1 MSVSWGATDVLA
13 VTKLAWDLYHKCY
26 LVAREAPDEFRHLLN
41 ELASL
46 QSVLRSV
53 RDDINSDIS
62 FLENLGE
69 HRKESLERCLSG
81 CFETLRRL
89 QKLVIKYQELGSA
102 QNLAIWKKIKWVTE
116 RNVIADLKARI
127 MAHTCTISLCMTS
140 IGK

>member
-1 MSVSWGATDVLA
+1 MSVNWGVTDILA

-26 LVAREAPDEFRHLLN
+26 LVAREAPDDFRHLVN

-46 QSVLRSV
+46 QSVLRTV

-62 FLENLGE
+62 FMDNLGE
-69 HRKESLERCLSG
+69 NRKETLERCLSG

-102 QNLAIWKKIKWVTE
+102 NNLSFWKKIRWVTE
-116 RNVIADLKARI
+116 QSVIADLKARI
-127 MAHTCTISLCMTS
+127 MAHTCSISLCMTS

>member
-1 MSVSWGATDVLA
+1 M
-13 VTKLAWDLYHKCY
+13 TKLAWDLYHKCY
-26 LVAREAPDEFRHLLN
+26 LVAREAPDEFRHLVN

-69 HRKESLERCLSG
+69 NRKESLERCLSG

-102 QNLAIWKKIKWVTE
+102 HNLAFWKKIKWVTE

-127 MAHTCTISLCMTS
+127 MAHTCSISLCMTS